1 MIVMYWAEKQKKSL
15 LMILLLAQLNQ
26 SLSIKDALSLR
37 MYFLNVSETW
47 PCSSYST
54 CVICSR

>member
-1 MIVMYWAEKQKKSL
+1 MYGAEEQKKSL

-26 SLSIKDALSLR
+26 SLSMKDALSLR
-37 MYFLNVSETW
+37 IYFLNVSETW

>member
-37 MYFLNVSETW
+37 MYFLNVLETW

>member
-37 MYFLNVSETW
+37 MYF
-47 PCSSYST
+47 
-54 CVICSR
+54 

>member
-37 MYFLNVSETW
+37 MYFLNVPETW